1 MKEWV
6 KNLEQAKKKM
16 EKEGGDATTLAD
28 ALEACDPV
36 LAELQFVKKYKKHG
50 PTEHCTEESLK
61 ELMAKGKAAVST
73 AIKEVGAT
81 KDQVHL
87 NRVISKTWS

>member
-16 EKEGGDATTLAD
+16 EKEGGDQTTLDD

-73 AIKEVGAT
+73 AIKVVGAT